1 MNFAIPGLP
10 KKMNLTIGVRSRR
23 RVVPG
28 VQVWV
33 FWVRIRWR
41 VRISVRFGR
50 VGSEYRVDGLDPRFQ
65 SGAVTRDCGH
75 LALFSAQIWNLRQ
88 ILGHVGYFWSCS
100 GIFGRTYGSI
110 SVWPGQ
116 THQIGPDPN
125 IPKIRLKPKLSRN
138 LGRWVPEH
146 TQKYLI

>member
-1 MNFAIPGLP
+1 MNLTTFKL
-10 KKMNLTIGVRSRR
+10 KRKMNLTIGARSRR
-23 RVVPG
+23 RVVAR

-41 VRISVRFGR
+41 VRISVRFGS
-50 VGSEYRVDGLDPRFQ
+50 VGSEYRVERLDPRIQ

-75 LALFSAQIWNLRQ
+75 LALFSGQIWNLRE
-88 ILGHVGYFWSCS
+88 ILGHIGYFWSCP

-110 SVWPGQ
+110 SVWAGQ

-125 IPKIRLKPKLSRN
+125 SESPTLTETDP
-138 LGRWVPEH
+138 
-146 TQKYLI
+146 

>member
-1 MNFAIPGLP
+1 MNLTTFKL
-10 KKMNLTIGVRSRR
+10 KKNDLTIGVRSRR

-50 VGSEYRVDGLDPRFQ
+50 VGSEYRVERLDPRFQ

-75 LALFSAQIWNLRQ
+75 LALFSGQIWNLRK
-88 ILGHVGYFWSCS
+88 ILGHIGYFRVFLAGLRGRFRFDRVKPIRS
-100 GIFGRTYGSI
+100 GPTRT
-110 SVWPGQ
+110 
-116 THQIGPDPN
+116 
-125 IPKIRLKPKLSRN
+125 PKVRLKPKLTRN
-138 LGRWVPEH
+138 LGLRVLEH
-146 TQKYLI
+146 TRKYPI